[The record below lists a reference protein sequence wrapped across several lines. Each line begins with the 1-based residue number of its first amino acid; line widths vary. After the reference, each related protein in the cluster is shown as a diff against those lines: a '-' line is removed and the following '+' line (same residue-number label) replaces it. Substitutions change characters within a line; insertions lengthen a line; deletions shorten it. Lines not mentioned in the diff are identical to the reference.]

1 MRKVLLILALVLA
14 SCADGGADGPV
25 LTFADFG
32 ETGTVP
38 TGSPDLSTT
47 TTTLPPTTTTA
58 SPTPSTTLLVTD
70 PGSPVLVM
78 SDSGLTVLEGRGAP
92 RRLVDET
99 VAAAFD
105 DLQGGLVLQ
114 LPGGGTDPA
123 ADQRVFWSRATQPDA
138 EPFLDVTEGSLLRLW
153 GTERINDVPHMILT
167 ITDDPDGPDRVER
180 LVVYDFTTGD
190 RVLGEV
196 GGPDGG
202 PVAITYGGGR
212 FLLELAESDTRRFE
226 FRNDQ
231 GAVQALSSNPQ
242 QGCLDDPTCPTHPVL
257 DESGSLLAY
266 VAASDLVVL
275 DVDLDEEVRRIAL
288 PPGAGAVESLD
299 LNGSTVLVNRTDGAR
314 ALIVDLNGE
323 SVSEFGL
330 DGTVQFLRDIP
341 DFDEPIEILAS

>member
-14 SCADGGADGPV
+14 SCADGGAEGPV

-32 ETGTVP
+32 EAGTVP

-47 TTTLPPTTTTA
+47 TSTLPASTTTSASTA
-58 SPTPSTTLLVTD
+58 TTLLVTD

-78 SDSGLTVLEGRGAP
+78 DDSGVAVLEGRGAP
-92 RRLVDET
+92 RRLIDQV
-99 VAAAFD
+99 VAVAFD

-114 LPGGGTDPA
+114 LPGGGTDPT
-123 ADQRVFWSRATQPDA
+123 ADQRVFWSRASQPDA

-153 GTERINDVPHMILT
+153 GTELINDVPHMILT
-167 ITDDPDGPDRVER
+167 ITDDPDGPDRIER

-212 FLLELAESDTRRFE
+212 FLLEQQSGDTSRFE

-231 GAVQALSSNPQ
+231 GAVQILSSNPQ
-242 QGCLDDPTCPTHPVL
+242 EGCLDEPACPTHPRL

-266 VAASDLVVL
+266 LAGSDLVVL

-288 PPGAGAVESLD
+288 PVSPSDIQRLD
-299 LNGSTVLVNRTDGAR
+299 VLGSTVLVNRTGGAR

-330 DGTVQFLRDIP
+330 DGHVQFLREVP
-341 DFDEPIEILAS
+341 GFTEPIVILAP